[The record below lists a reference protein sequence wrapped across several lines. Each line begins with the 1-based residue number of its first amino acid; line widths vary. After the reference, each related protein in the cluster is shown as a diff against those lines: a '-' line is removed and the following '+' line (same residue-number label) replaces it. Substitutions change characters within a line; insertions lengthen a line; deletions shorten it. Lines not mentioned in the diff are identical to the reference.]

1 LYIKREIKN
10 MGCKTVAVLPKTQ
23 YAVQLVGPDELV
35 LNRSKEVFR
44 PGRHQILCRVEAV
57 GLCFS
62 DLKLL
67 KQFSA
72 HVRKSK
78 IVSGIDPGVLK
89 EIPSYVPGEA
99 ATVPGHETVVRIE
112 ATGPGVEDFKPGGRY
127 LVQTDY
133 RWLRTAS
140 SNAAFGYNF
149 EGALQEYVLMDERVI
164 TSPQGQ
170 SMLLPVGDELSG
182 SAIALVEP
190 WACVEDAYASK
201 ERRTVKAA
209 GQMLIVS
216 DVAVSNDDIVSFL
229 VKYGEPARII
239 QKSVSLPAVWGFK
252 VPVVEVSDISKLE
265 DGVFD
270 DVIYFGSNPD
280 TVEALFWKVA
290 AHGLLNI
297 VLCGG
302 KFGREVVTTV
312 GRVHYGGLRIVG
324 TAGCDPAES
333 MEVIPEDDEIRP
345 GDRIN
350 VIGAGGP
357 MGMMHVIRN
366 ICQGVEGVSV
376 FASDVDEGRLATLT
390 RIAAPL
396 AKKNGVRYKAYNPI
410 KEEAPAAFD
419 YTVLMAP
426 IPDLVAASVRSAAGR
441 GLINIF
447 AGIPATVTARVDLD
461 AYIQK
466 RLYFIG
472 TSGSTLDDMK
482 RMLAKAA
489 GSAGL
494 DQTRL
499 RRAGRLDTN
508 VSVAAVCGLEGATE
522 GIRAVE
528 NRSIAGKIIVYPACK
543 GLGLVPLEELNEEM
557 PEVAKCLNNGLWTR
571 AAEQKLL
578 ENFKGK
584 NYA

>member
-1 LYIKREIKN
+1 MAN
-10 MGCKTVAVLPKTQ
+10 LPETQ
-23 YAVQLVGPDELV
+23 DAVQLVGPDELV
-35 LNRSKEVFR
+35 LNQAKEVFR

-67 KQFSA
+67 KQFSS
-72 HVRKSK
+72 HVRKSE
-78 IVSGIDPGVLK
+78 IVSGIDPEVLK

-112 ATGPGVEDFKPGGRY
+112 AIGTEVENFKPGGRF

-140 SNAAFGYNF
+140 SNGAFGYNF

-164 TSPQGQ
+164 TSPAGD

-190 WACVEDAYASK
+190 WACVENAYVSK
-201 ERRTVKAA
+201 ERTSLKLN
-209 GQMLIVS
+209 GQMLVVVDTEAAEDVFQSLFNHYDRPAQMTWVS
-216 DVAVSNDDIVSFL
+216 KSSPPAELDVPVKKCTNISALTDVSYDDI
-229 VKYGEPARII
+229 
-239 QKSVSLPAVWGFK
+239 
-252 VPVVEVSDISKLE
+252 
-265 DGVFD
+265 
-270 DVIYFGSNPD
+270 IYFGSD
-280 TVEALFWKVA
+280 AKVVEALFGKVA
-290 AHGLLNI
+290 TRGLLNI

-302 KFGREVVTTV
+302 KFGRDVVTTV
-312 GRVHYGGLRIVG
+312 GRVHYGGIRIVG
-324 TAGCDPAES
+324 TAGSAPAES
-333 MEVIPEDDEIRP
+333 MEVIPDTDEIRP
-345 GDRIN
+345 GDKIN

-376 FASDVDEGRLATLT
+376 FASDVDENRLATLT

-396 AKKNGVRYKAYNPI
+396 ASKNGVGYKAYNPI
-410 KEEAPAAFD
+410 KEAAPVAFD
-419 YTVLMAP
+419 YTALMAP
-426 IPDLVAASVRSAAGR
+426 IPELVAASVHNAAEQS
-441 GLINIF
+441 LINIF
-447 AGIPATVTARVDLD
+447 AGIPATVTAGIDLD
-461 AYIQK
+461 AYIKK

-489 GSAGL
+489 G
-494 DQTRL
+494 
-499 RRAGRLDTN
+499 RLDTN
-508 VSVAAVCGLEGATE
+508 VSVAAVCGLDGATE

-543 GLGLVPLEELNEEM
+543 GLRLVLLEELNEKM
-557 PEVAKCLNNGLWTR
+557 PEVAECLNKGLWTKV
-571 AAEQKLL
+571 AEQKLL
-578 ENFKGK
+578 ESFES
-584 NYA
+584 